1 MKEQCVFFFWEG
13 MGLRQ
18 GLYGVLA
25 IPELA
30 TGWLGVTETLKTP
43 SNFCLCSAGL
53 KASVCSS
60 LLDHLSSLDF

>member
-1 MKEQCVFFFWEG
+1 MQEQCVFFFWEG

-53 KASVCSS
+53 
-60 LLDHLSSLDF
+60 L